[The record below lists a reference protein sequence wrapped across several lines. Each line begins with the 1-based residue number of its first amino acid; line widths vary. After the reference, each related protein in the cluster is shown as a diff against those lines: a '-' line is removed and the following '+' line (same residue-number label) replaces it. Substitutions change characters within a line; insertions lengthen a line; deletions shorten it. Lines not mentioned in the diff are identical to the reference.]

1 MTTTKEPARHQQK
14 VSADQLATIFGDA
27 EGRLAGLIKAGR
39 IEQDSQGHVPLV
51 AAVQTFLDD
60 LRADLRSSS
69 RTASAERARAAR
81 ASAAELRLAEMNRE
95 VVPVEDLE
103 YLTEYLAGAINTAIV
118 AVSPRITRDIA
129 TRRQIDAAVTATRQ
143 ALAADVERLAK

>member
-1 MTTTKEPARHQQK
+1 MTSTAKPTGNRQMIP
-14 VSADQLATIFGDA
+14 ADQLAKVFGDV
-27 EGRLAGLIKAGR
+27 EGRLAGLIGGGL
-39 IEQDSQGHVPLV
+39 IEQDGQGRVSLV
-51 AAVQTFLDD
+51 DAVRVFLDD
-60 LRADLRSSS
+60 LRSDLRSSS

-103 YLTEYLAGAINTAIV
+103 YLTEYLAGAINTAILAV
-118 AVSPRITRDIA
+118 APRITRDIA